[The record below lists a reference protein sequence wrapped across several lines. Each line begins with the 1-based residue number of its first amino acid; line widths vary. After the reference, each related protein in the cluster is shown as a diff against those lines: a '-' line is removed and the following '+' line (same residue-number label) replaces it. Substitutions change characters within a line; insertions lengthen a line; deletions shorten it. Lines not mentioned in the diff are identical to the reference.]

1 MLPKQFNMMNIKKKL
16 PKQLQFGENTASGLT
31 HSSPGLLIPH
41 MSKQYT
47 TIIFKAEVLQNQ
59 LLFL

>member
-1 MLPKQFNMMNIKKKL
+1 MMNIKKLRKR
-16 PKQLQFGENTASGLT
+16 LQFGDNTASGLT

-41 MSKQYT
+41 MSKEYT
-47 TIIFKAEVLQNQ
+47 TLIFKAEVTQNQ